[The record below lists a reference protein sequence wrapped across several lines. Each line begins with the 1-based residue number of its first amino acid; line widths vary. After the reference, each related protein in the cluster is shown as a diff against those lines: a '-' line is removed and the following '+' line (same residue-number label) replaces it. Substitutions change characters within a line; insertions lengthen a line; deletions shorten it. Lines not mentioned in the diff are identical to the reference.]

1 MMSDQKIQIELGRS
15 LTFLLK
21 AQQLIKEEIDSIVD
35 DELSAEELFV
45 GEIETP
51 PLLALQ
57 EVVEEVV
64 ADLQAAIN
72 QYKECAL

>member
-1 MMSDQKIQIELGRS
+1 MSEKIQIELGRS

>member
-1 MMSDQKIQIELGRS
+1 MSDQKIQIELGRS

>member
-1 MMSDQKIQIELGRS
+1 MLDKKIQSELGRS

-21 AQQLIKEEIDSIVD
+21 AQQLIKEGIDSIVD

-51 PLLALQ
+51 PLLVLQ
-57 EVVEEVV
+57 EEVDELV
-64 ADLQAAIN
+64 ASLQAAIN
-72 QYKECAL
+72 QYKERTL

>member
-1 MMSDQKIQIELGRS
+1 MSDQKIQIELGRS

-21 AQQLIKEEIDSIVD
+21 AQQLIKEEINSIVD

>member
-21 AQQLIKEEIDSIVD
+21 AQQLIKEEINSIVD

>member
-1 MMSDQKIQIELGRS
+1 MLDQKIQIELGRS

-21 AQQLIKEEIDSIVD
+21 AQQLIKEGIDSIVD

>member
-21 AQQLIKEEIDSIVD
+21 AQQLIKEEINSIVD

-51 PLLALQ
+51 PLLVLQ

-72 QYKECAL
+72 QYKECAP